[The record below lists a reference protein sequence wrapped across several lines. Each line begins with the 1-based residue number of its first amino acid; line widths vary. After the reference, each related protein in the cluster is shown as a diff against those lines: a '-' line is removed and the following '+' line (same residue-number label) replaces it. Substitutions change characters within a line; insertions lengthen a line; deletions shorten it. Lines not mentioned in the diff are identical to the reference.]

1 MSTYTPPLPGHGPL
15 SFSGAY
21 TPPLA
26 GRGPLSF
33 GAGAAGAT
41 ISAVSI
47 DDGAFGLAMVL
58 GPTLLPSVS
67 VGFQSDISA
76 PNVKLGQFFAKPGG
90 WESFTSGTASVI
102 LKDRPIPLTGFATQ
116 VFGSPW
122 ISNWVRTLA
131 PGGFT
136 DSAVGT
142 HQVAWAIRA
151 IDLVSRGPQ
160 TDVYGSA
167 KFELGIRQVF
177 PQWFVT
183 MVFGTPMM
191 GYTLTIAPPGWQQD
205 EWGTAFAHDNRQ
217 FVDQAGNIV
226 GAIGQHE
233 IFQLNRQVF
242 PVTVWEAD
250 EFRFGITTS
259 VRNTRQ
265 YIAATYIETQWND
278 PNGVVNSDAHIYNVN
293 RELDLIH
300 NGIAP
305 LFQQVPI
312 THEVRNGAQGCPV
325 DGFDASAFGQQLV
338 AYRIRNVAPAAWESF
353 IDGEYRVVYNA
364 AFAVNPR
371 GWDSA
376 ALGVP
381 ENVVNTRRYFG
392 YWGIGETLGVGT
404 PFIAPAIRTLLPLA
418 IEPGRFGTD
427 GLNVWFRV
435 RTLAPAGWQYT
446 PFGNVALDIH
456 FNIVRPNQIPP
467 IDAYGLP
474 RVANVTPNVYPYWD
488 EALFTF
494 FGQTAIFNQNNYYQL
509 QGFATQAFGMVYVA
523 DRTQHIIAPPM
534 NTLIFQNL
542 TQVRNEI
549 PDPPATQKVFPTGFQ
564 TGAGAEAA
572 AFGSLTMTANS
583 IYPDGFVTDVYGSG
597 IKVQI
602 NGIFPTGIT
611 PPWSGDDNSEMGHPT
626 VNPTQYVMFD
636 GSNQPPTDDPDAPT
650 QQDLF
655 MFAAGKPRFTPY
667 TIYAP
672 QGGTRQYKDNNPP
685 GLDEPMDADYFTAGQ
700 SSMPAWGRPTV
711 SNWIRTV
718 FVSDTAGAD
727 GYLRWGAARASTNPQ
742 YVNVDGIRS
751 FKYGVPH
758 VNNGQELQVVGFDAL
773 TFDGMPVVSLVPE
786 QDRVLPVQGAD
797 MAAFGLTWVANW
809 IRELPIVGIAPGPFG
824 TAHPQFPPP
833 PALPNGL
840 DTAVFGKALVAY
852 RIRHLLPEGWDS
864 FTCDYTLGQFADRMR
879 VIGMGGLRPQG
890 ISVSIFGLAQ
900 VGPRLRGVQAQGIP
914 VGPIAVSIPTV
925 RRFNNVA
932 LGGFGWDSALF
943 GDVQRWELGTIKSQG
958 DDFLGVGVAALSR
971 TIPATTL
978 DETLLFGHLRATASI
993 GVAGLDAAEYGDA
1006 VVMGFGCGRQARA
1019 INGWESLLMGNAGI
1033 VFAPPAGSMGAIG
1046 FSSQDMG
1053 RYNVHGANTVRPNG
1067 IGWPGGSD
1075 AKFSQFGGANVD
1087 RTFSIDP
1094 NPGGGSK
1101 ES

>member
-1 MSTYTPPLPGHGPL
+1 MTTYRKSTLYRKPQP
-15 SFSGAY
+15 Y
-21 TPPLA
+21 Q
-26 GRGPLSF
+26 
-33 GAGAAGAT
+33 GAT
-41 ISAVSI
+41 GVTQTVEPAGFDASI
-47 DDGAFGLAMVL
+47 V
-58 GPTLLPSVS
+58 SVS
-67 VGFQSDISA
+67 ATIVNYRQGIGPDVSLDDQ
-76 PNVKLGQFFAKPGG
+76 
-90 WESFTSGTASVI
+90 FTSGTAFVAGTQI
-102 LKDRPIPLTGFATQ
+102 RPIQGFESLE
-116 VFGSPW
+116 FGTAW
-122 ISNWVRTLA
+122 VSNWIRTLG
-131 PGGFT
+131 PSGF
-136 DSAVGT
+136 VGEVIGDAM
-142 HQVAWAIRA
+142 VAMFIRYV
-151 IDLVSRGPQ
+151 DLGSKAPQ
-160 TDVYGSA
+160 TDVYGTA
-167 KFELGIRQVF
+167 RLEMGNREVQ

-183 MVFGTPMM
+183 MVFGTPTM
-191 GYTLTIAPPGWQQD
+191 GYALTAAPAGWQQD
-205 EWGTAFAHDNRQ
+205 EWGAAFVHDNRQ
-217 FVDQAGNIV
+217 FIDNASVSD
-226 GAIGQHE
+226 GAIGQHG
-233 IFQLNRQVF
+233 IYQLNRQVF
-242 PVTVWEAD
+242 PVGIWEAD
-250 EFRFGITTS
+250 EYKFGL
-259 VRNTRQ
+259 VGPVYNLRQ
-265 YIAATYIETQWND
+265 YVTANYVETQWEL

-305 LFQQVPI
+305 LFQQIPV

-325 DGFDASAFGQQLV
+325 EGFDASSFGQQLV
-338 AYRIRNVAPAAWESF
+338 AYRIRNVAPPGWLSY
-353 IDGEYRVVYNA
+353 IDGEFRVVYNA
-364 AFAVNPR
+364 AIAVHPS
-371 GWDSA
+371 GWDSS

-381 ENVVNTRRYFG
+381 ENVVNTRRTFG
-392 YWGIGETLGVGT
+392 PFGVGETMEIGT
-404 PFIAPAIRTLLPLA
+404 AFIASAIRTLLPLA

-467 IDAYGLP
+467 INAYGLP

-494 FGQTAIFNQNNYYQL
+494 FGQTAIFNKNNYYQL

-549 PDPPATQKVFPTGFQ
+549 PDPPATQKVFPPPVQPSVDSEPAKF
-564 TGAGAEAA
+564 GA
-572 AFGSLTMTANS
+572 LTMTANS
-583 IYPDGFVTDVYGSG
+583 LYPVGWINDVYGSAL
-597 IKVQI
+597 VYV

-611 PPWSGDDNSEMGHPT
+611 PPWSGDDHSEMGHPS
-626 VNPTQYVMFD
+626 VNPTQYVTFA
-636 GSNQPPTDDPDAPT
+636 GSNQPPTDDPNAPT
-650 QQDLF
+650 QRDLF

-672 QGGTRQYKDNNPP
+672 QGGTQQYKDNNPP
-685 GLDEPMDADYFTAGQ
+685 GLDQPMDAVNMTSGY

-727 GYLRWGAARASTNPQ
+727 GYLRWGDARASTNPQ
-742 YVNVDGIRS
+742 YLDVDGIRS
-751 FKYGVPH
+751 FKYGVPR

-773 TFDGMPVVSLVPE
+773 AFDGMPVVSLVPE

-797 MAAFGLTWVANW
+797 MADFGLTWVANW
-809 IRELPIVGIAPGPFG
+809 IRELPIVGIAPGSFG

-833 PALPNGL
+833 PALPKGL

-852 RIRHLLPEGWDS
+852 RIRHLLSAGWDS

-900 VGPRLRGVQAQGIP
+900 VGPRLRGVQVQGIP

-943 GDVQRWELGTIKSQG
+943 GDVQRWEPGTIKPQG

-971 TIPATTL
+971 TIPAITL
-978 DETLLFGHLRATASI
+978 DETLLFGHLCAASNI
-993 GVAGLDAAEYGDA
+993 GVAGADAAEYGDA

-1053 RYNVHGANTVRPNG
+1053 RYNVHGANTVRPDG

>member
-1 MSTYTPPLPGHGPL
+1 MLYRKTLTYRNAFQYRVKGIAPVAWD
-15 SFSGAY
+15 SSV
-21 TPPLA
+21 
-26 GRGPLSF
+26 F
-33 GAGAAGAT
+33 GAPTVSQQIFVAGFASDAYGTAT
-41 ISAVSI
+41 VQNFVQYVTPSGFDSP
-47 DDGAFGLAMVL
+47 AFGTAALVNIDQFIR
-58 GPTLLPSVS
+58 PTGWDSSAFSNATWVSNWIRYLQPS
-67 VGFQSDISA
+67 GFQTDALGAPLVSA
-76 PNVKLGQFFAKPGG
+76 G
-90 WESFTSGTASVI
+90 
-102 LKDRPIPLTGFATQ
+102 
-116 VFGSPW
+116 
-122 ISNWVRTLA
+122 
-131 PGGFT
+131 
-136 DSAVGT
+136 
-142 HQVAWAIRA
+142 IRY
-151 IDLVSRGPQ
+151 IDLVSQGPR
-160 TDVYGSA
+160 TDVYGTA
-167 KFELGIRQVF
+167 FFDLGIRYVY

-191 GYTLTIAPPGWQQD
+191 GYTLVVAPTGWQQD
-205 EWGTAFAHDNRQ
+205 EWGTGFIHDNKQ
-217 FVDQAGNIV
+217 YIDQAGNMAGAV
-226 GAIGQHE
+226 GQPTIY
-233 IFQLNRQVF
+233 QLNRQVW

-325 DGFDASAFGQQLV
+325 EGFDASAFGQQLI
-338 AYRIRNVAPAAWESF
+338 AYRIRNVAPVAWESF

-376 ALGVP
+376 VLGVP

-392 YWGIGETLGVGT
+392 YWGIGETLDVGT

-456 FNIVRPNQIPP
+456 FNVVRPNQIPP

-549 PDPPATQKVFPTGFQ
+549 PDPPATQKVFPPPVQPSIDSEPAKF
-564 TGAGAEAA
+564 GA
-572 AFGSLTMTANS
+572 LTMTANS
-583 IYPDGFVTDVYGSG
+583 LYPLGWVNDVYGSAL
-597 IKVQI
+597 VYV

-611 PPWSGDDNSEMGHPT
+611 PPWSGDDHSEMGHPS
-626 VNPTQYVMFD
+626 VNPTQYVTFA
-636 GSNQPPTDDPDAPT
+636 GSNQPPTDDPNAPT

-672 QGGTRQYKDNNPP
+672 QGGTQQYKDNNPP
-685 GLDEPMDADYFTAGQ
+685 GFDQPMDAVNMTAGY

-727 GYLRWGAARASTNPQ
+727 GYLRWGDARASTNPQ

-751 FKYGVPH
+751 FKYGVPR

-943 GDVQRWELGTIKSQG
+943 GDVQRWEPGTIKPQG